1 MWYLDCE
8 WASAIPLERGEE
20 KIMGRLSGKV
30 AIITGAA
37 GGQGEAEARRFVA
50 EGARVAITDIQ
61 ERGKQ
66 VAAELG
72 DAALFLHHD
81 VSDSAAW
88 TRVVSETLRR
98 FGKLDALVNNAAMF
112 NPKTLVDTSAAELE
126 QHFRVNQLGVF
137 LGMKAVIEPL
147 QATKGGSIVNIASVS
162 AMRAIPGQF
171 AYAASKWAVR
181 GMTGNAAFEL
191 ARLGIRV
198 NAVYP
203 GLIKT
208 PMIAGTRKRP
218 TPTSPSTSRWVASAK
233 QTKWQ
238 NLSPF
243 WSRTRP
249 ATSTAPRSR
258 PMAAPA
264 CKRISR
270 SCLSFLAITP
280 TGNRSLFFQE
290 NWRSSWVNETKD
302 QTGPAFWCSAPAG

>member
-1 MWYLDCE
+1 
-8 WASAIPLERGEE
+8 
-20 KIMGRLSGKV
+20 MGRLSGKV

-37 GGQGEAEARRFVA
+37 GGQGEAEARLFVA

-61 ERGKQ
+61 ERGRQ

-72 DAALFLHHD
+72 DAAFFLHHD

-147 QATKGGSIVNIASVS
+147 QASKGGSIVNISSVS

-203 GLIKT
+203 ELHQNADDRGKLGRDQRPLHPVYPVGSHRRSKRSGGTCRLSRLGRGSYINGAE
-208 PMIAGTRKRP
+208 IAADGGAR
-218 TPTSPSTSRWVASAK
+218 
-233 QTKWQ
+233 
-238 NLSPF
+238 L
-243 WSRTRP
+243 
-249 ATSTAPRSR
+249 
-258 PMAAPA
+258 
-264 CKRISR
+264 
-270 SCLSFLAITP
+270 
-280 TGNRSLFFQE
+280 
-290 NWRSSWVNETKD
+290 
-302 QTGPAFWCSAPAG
+302 